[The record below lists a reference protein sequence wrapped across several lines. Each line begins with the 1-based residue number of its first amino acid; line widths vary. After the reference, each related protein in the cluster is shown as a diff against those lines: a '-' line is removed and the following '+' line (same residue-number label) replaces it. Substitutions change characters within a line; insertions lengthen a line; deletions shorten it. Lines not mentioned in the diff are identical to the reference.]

1 MNVKEADVAID
12 FSNPELLFPL
22 LEEQFNLPLV
32 IAATGD
38 WKKRNVNTKLETLS
52 QRTPVFLVQI

>member
-1 MNVKEADVAID
+1 MNVKADVAID

-32 IAATGD
+32 IATTGE
-38 WKKRNVNTKLETLS
+38 KETLI
-52 QRTPVFLVQI
+52 QNWKR